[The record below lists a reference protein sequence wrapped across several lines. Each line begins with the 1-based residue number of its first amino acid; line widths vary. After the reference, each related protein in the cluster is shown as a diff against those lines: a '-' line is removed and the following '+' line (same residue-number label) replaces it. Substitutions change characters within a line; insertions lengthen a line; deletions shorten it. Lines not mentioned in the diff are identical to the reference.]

1 MAKSS
6 GHKHKNKS
14 NSTSRRDTVLRNV
27 PKPSISVAQL
37 LRKPDFLQTCFIVFL
52 FLIVVSS
59 LATWSGEQIKV
70 HDGQIAAQTRIK
82 RINFEFDDI
91 AATQAKRDEAKNS
104 SPRIYTINETFIER
118 LSASLLGLPT
128 AVAGKTTLADVT
140 PELATQFKLTPE
152 SLSALQSMSKDGEP
166 IFSWKRSTSKLIQQ
180 IQKQT
185 PLLTSEEFQVF
196 TTTASSNREL
206 FLGAGRIIRPYQA
219 DAISLPAKLGDAT
232 DVKLAEFISNLDFPE
247 SLVPTIEARLVMSH
261 QPSLQL
267 DLKDT
272 QARADAAA
280 EAVEPVTVKHV
291 QGEIIWRKSDTISAT
306 QYENAILEQEH
317 FLANSTLANRW
328 IPRIGSIGLLAM
340 LAIFIGAYTTS
351 ANQRVS
357 KNRLRL
363 FALCSLMAL
372 MLGLSI
378 IITLQSSAFVYAA
391 AIAPTL
397 LVVTIITLAYGQ
409 RMGMFIAFMQCA
421 LVTMALSQSI
431 GWFILLIAGCG
442 MMISQIKVVRQ
453 RQTLIH
459 ASGKTA
465 ITFAIGA
472 IFLGL
477 VQVPDIT
484 TTWQFITTDALFAG
498 ASALVVGFFVLG
510 ILPSI
515 ESLFDITT
523 GMTLADL
530 RDPTKPLLKQ
540 LQHLAPGTFNHSRQV
555 ADIAETATE
564 AIGGD
569 SLLAYVGGLYH
580 DIGKM
585 NKPEYFVENQTGYNR
600 HKDLKPSMS
609 LLVIIGHVKDGI
621 ELGKE
626 YDLPRELLHFIEAH
640 HGTTLVEYFYHAA
653 KKRAD
658 QTGEPVN
665 ESQFRY
671 PGPKPATKECAVLM
685 IADAV
690 ESASRA
696 LPDPNPARIEALVRD
711 LSRKR
716 LVDHQFDECGLT
728 FRELAKIEE
737 AIIARLNS
745 IYHTRIKYPSD
756 DSNQAE
762 SADSLAANDP
772 EVIEAEKTNDT
783 AG

>member
-6 GHKHKNKS
+6 GQKNKVS
-14 NSTSRRDTVLRNV
+14 SKSRRKTVLKNV
-27 PKPSISVAQL
+27 PKPSLSVLYL
-37 LRKPDFLQTCFIVFL
+37 LRRPEFLRTCFIIFL
-52 FLIVVSS
+52 FLVVVSI

-70 HDGQIAAQTRIK
+70 HDGQIATETRIK
-82 RINFEFDDI
+82 RINFQFDNA
-91 AATQAKRDEAKNS
+91 AATEAKRAEVRNS
-104 SPRIYTINETFIER
+104 SPKIYIVNSTFIER
-118 LSASLLGLPT
+118 LKASLNGLPT
-128 AVAGKTTLADVT
+128 AVSGKVAVEDVS
-140 PELATQFKLTPE
+140 PELVTQFNLTPE
-152 SLSALQSMSKDGEP
+152 SLLTLQSLSKNGEP
-166 IFSWKRSTSKLIQQ
+166 TYSWTRSVSKLIQN
-180 IQKQT
+180 IQQNK

-196 TTTASSNREL
+196 TTTPSSNREL
-206 FLGAGRIIRPYQA
+206 FIGAGRIIRPYQA
-219 DAISLPAKLGDAT
+219 DAVPLPVNAQGEPDLKIAELISS
-232 DVKLAEFISNLDFPE
+232 VDFPE
-247 SLVPTIEARLVMSH
+247 SLVPIIGARLLNNH
-261 QPSLQL
+261 QPSILL
-267 DLKDT
+267 DVEDT
-272 QARADAAA
+272 QARAEAAA
-280 EAVEPVTVKHV
+280 VAVVPVIVKHI
-291 QGEIIWRKSDTISAT
+291 QGEIIWRKGDSISAT
-306 QYENAILEQEH
+306 QYENAILEQQH
-317 FLANSTLANRW
+317 FFANSTLLDRW
-328 IPRIGSIGLLAM
+328 LPRIGSIGLLAM
-340 LAIFIGAYTTS
+340 LAVFIGAYTTS
-351 ANQRVS
+351 ANPRVA
-357 KNRLRL
+357 KNPLRL
-363 FALCSLMAL
+363 LALCALMSL
-372 MLGLSI
+372 MLGLSVI
-378 IITLQSSAFVYAA
+378 VTLQSPAFIFASAIV
-391 AIAPTL
+391 PTL
-397 LVVTIITLAYGQ
+397 LVVTIVSLAYGQ

-431 GWFILLIAGCG
+431 AWFILLIAGCG
-442 MMISQIKVVRQ
+442 MMISQVREVRQ

-472 IFLGL
+472 LFLGL
-477 VQVPDIT
+477 AKVSDISIA
-484 TTWQFITTDALFAG
+484 WQPVVTDSLFAG

-515 ESLFDITT
+515 ESVFDITT

-530 RDPTKPLLKQ
+530 RDPRKPLLKQ
-540 LQHLAPGTFNHSRQV
+540 LQQLAPGTFNHSRQV

-585 NKPEYFVENQTGYNR
+585 NKPEYFIENQTGYNR

-626 YDLPRELLHFIEAH
+626 YDLPRELIHFIEAH

-653 KKRAD
+653 LKSAEEI
-658 QTGEPVN
+658 GEPIN

-671 PGPKPATKECAVLM
+671 PGPRPKTKEAAVLM

-696 LPDPNPARIEALVRD
+696 LPDPNPARIETLVRD

-716 LVDHQFDECGLT
+716 LLDHQFDECGLT
-728 FRELAKIEE
+728 FTDLAKVED

-745 IYHTRIKYPSD
+745 IYHTRIKYPEDDVSD
-756 DSNQAE
+756 
-762 SADSLAANDP
+762 ANDL
-772 EVIEAEKTNDT
+772 EIIEAEETNDI